1 MLLVPRETTVD
12 ICVFDE
18 GCKIQ
23 LMKNNTLVYLL
34 HDMLSGAFG
43 GELSQLDDAGP
54 YYNLGIRQ
62 VNKLGT
68 YHYMCTRNNDFS
80 NRDQK
85 GRVTVMTSLAAIQA
99 IGWMGGQLKTTDR

>member
-1 MLLVPRETTVD
+1 
-12 ICVFDE
+12 
-18 GCKIQ
+18 
-23 LMKNNTLVYLL
+23 
-34 HDMLSGAFG
+34 MLSGAFG

-68 YHYMCTRNNDFS
+68 YNYMCTRNNDFS